1 MCQCIAGV
9 LAMLPYSEYLIQL
22 IQNYTCQLL
31 PWLAREKCIHKR
43 KIIIS
48 LLRQTF
54 ILGYDADWT
63 RREVIYHQHAKQK
76 RIVITVQDNVQAVGS
91 RREDARKN
99 STETEND
106 LAKNVLQI
114 IVILKYEYV
123 SSSTLAGTKDDA
135 RVAENAGVVNILATP
150 TTTAGSVSMSRN
162 LILVHIEKLKLL
174 NTMYKLKSREGM
186 I

>member
-1 MCQCIAGV
+1 MR
-9 LAMLPYSEYLIQL
+9 S
-22 IQNYTCQLL
+22 
-31 PWLAREKCIHKR
+31 
-43 KIIIS
+43 
-48 LLRQTF
+48 
-54 ILGYDADWT
+54 
-63 RREVIYHQHAKQK
+63 
-76 RIVITVQDNVQAVGS
+76 S

-150 TTTAGSVSMSRN
+150 TMTAGSVSMSRN

-186 I
+186 M